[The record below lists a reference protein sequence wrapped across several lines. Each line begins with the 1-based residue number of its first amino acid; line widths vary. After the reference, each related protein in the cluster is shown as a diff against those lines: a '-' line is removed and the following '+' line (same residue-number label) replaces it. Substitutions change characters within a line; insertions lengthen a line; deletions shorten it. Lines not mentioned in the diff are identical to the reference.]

1 MLGENGWK
9 KKIKYSSL
17 AFSAFL
23 YISETSTDLPTPTKP
38 SKKTQP
44 STITTHTKKIHKKNK
59 NTRNPQIIKHLIKNL
74 HFFGEKKKRK
84 KKDKGLGAQYK
95 NIPKTSFP

>member
-23 YISETSTDLPTPTKP
+23 YISETSTDLPTPTNP

-44 STITTHTKKIHKKNK
+44 NTITTQMKKIHKKPK
-59 NTRNPQIIKHLIKNL
+59 
-74 HFFGEKKKRK
+74 
-84 KKDKGLGAQYK
+84 
-95 NIPKTSFP
+95 IPEIHK